1 MLISPL
7 LIITF
12 AMAAIIPALV
22 VAVVLFLRLEAF
34 RGDIITCNH
43 KMDTATLTLN
53 ELSHDRSNDKIS
65 ITELSGNVHGLRLMV
80 KNLEES
86 FVSLTNK
93 WTSRDRVEKAAV
105 KRKEKEEY
113 DKGFEE
119 SVIDDTNQLT
129 IPFPNMPHL
138 PPPIQ
143 NKRKF
148 GDMP

>member
-43 KMDTATLTLN
+43 KMDTAALTLN

-93 WTSRDRVEKAAV
+93 WTSRDRVEKAAA
-105 KRKEKEEY
+105 KRKEKEEV
-113 DKGFEE
+113 EE
-119 SVIDDTNQLT
+119 SVEIDDSNQLT